1 MPRADFQPAQGLN
14 CDLCG
19 LACGRRP
26 YAQQIREHERFFCC
40 LGCMNVYLILSESG
54 GESQDFRETELFK
67 RSLELGLISK
77 PDAASPKA
85 PVAAR
90 SKDDSPSE
98 ELLLHVRGMWCTSCA
113 WLIEY
118 ALAKLPGVVGVEASF
133 ATDLIK
139 VKYHPQHIPPSR
151 ITERIHSLGYE
162 AREVRAGEESNDTEK
177 RGMLLRLGVAGF
189 LWMNVMYLSMTFY
202 ISFFEHIAD
211 SIRRYVPFF
220 VWALATPVVFY
231 SGYPILRLAW
241 RGLRNRTIRAEAL
254 LSLGILTA
262 YLFSIV
268 QAFRGDSHIYF
279 DTACVIVTLVLAGKM
294 IERNAKDRASR
305 WITQLHRWMP
315 NKVRLLANGR
325 ERFAAIDALEPGQL
339 FVTKAGEHIAA
350 DGVVAA
356 GESHADESLL
366 TGESTPVSKRP
377 GDHVAAGSINLDGV
391 LQIRSSR
398 TATDST
404 LARLVAMVEDALTRR
419 SPLEKTVDRVARVF
433 VPSVVCVAVLTFLS
447 LWLLGTANLATS
459 LMRAITVLVIACP
472 CALGLATPLA
482 ITAAMGSASR
492 RGILFRDSQ
501 VLETLRRV
509 DAVVLDKTGTLTEG
523 TLSLL
528 DLALCKRERPR
539 PVLVNAGGSEF
550 ENEILKRESESFAF
564 AGARI
569 EALSLLASLEQY
581 SEHPL
586 GRAFVAFAKSAGA
599 NFTDASAI
607 EIMKGFGITGIV
619 RGRRAF
625 IGSRRLLKEKEIS
638 VARDLE
644 EQVLAWEIEG
654 KTVAFFGWDG
664 ELQGATAF
672 GDRIRNGARELVA
685 HLKRRNISVYVVSGD
700 SKATVQW
707 VTSSVGADHSRS
719 EVLPAEKAEFV
730 KSLQA
735 GGSLVAMVGD
745 GINDAPALAQADLGI
760 AMGSGA
766 DIAMKAAA
774 VVLMKSSL
782 DKIPETFALASKTI
796 RIVRQNLFWAFFYN
810 AIGITLA
817 IAGIL
822 NPILAAG
829 AMLLSSVSVVVNSL
843 RLTKPAAD

>member
-1 MPRADFQPAQGLN
+1 MPRIDVQQAQGRN

-54 GESQDFRETELFK
+54 GEGKDFRETELFK
-67 RSLELGLISK
+67 RSLELGLISQ

-85 PVAAR
+85 PVAAGNQ
-90 SKDDSPSE
+90 DDTPCE

-118 ALAKLPGVVGVEASF
+118 ALAKLPGIANVEASF

-139 VKYHPQHIPPSR
+139 VKYRPQHIPPSR

-162 AREVRAGEESNDTEK
+162 AKEFRASEESNDTEK
-177 RGMLLRLGVAGF
+177 RDLLLRLGVAGF
-189 LWMNVMYLSMTFY
+189 LWMNVMYLSLTFY
-202 ISFFEHIAD
+202 ISFFEHISD

-262 YLFSIV
+262 YFFSIV

-294 IERNAKDRASR
+294 IERNAKDRATR

-315 NKVRLLANGR
+315 NKVRLIANGQ

-350 DGVVAA
+350 DGVIAA
-356 GESHADESLL
+356 GESHTDESLL
-366 TGESTPVSKRP
+366 TGESVPVSKQP
-377 GDHVAAGSINLDGV
+377 GDRVAAGSINLDGV
-391 LQIRSSR
+391 LQIRALR

-404 LARLVAMVEDALTRR
+404 LARMVAMVENALTRR

-447 LWLLGTANLATS
+447 LWLLGAASLATS

-501 VLETLRRV
+501 VLEALRRV
-509 DAVVLDKTGTLTEG
+509 DAVVLDKTGTMTEG
-523 TLSLL
+523 TFSLL
-528 DLALCKRERPR
+528 DLALCKHECLQ
-539 PVLVNAGGSEF
+539 PVLVNAGGAEF
-550 ENEILKRESESFAF
+550 ENRVRKREFEGFAF
-564 AGARI
+564 ADARL

-586 GRAFVAFAKSAGA
+586 GRALVAFAKSAGA
-599 NFTDASAI
+599 VITDASAI
-607 EIMKGFGITGIV
+607 EIIKGLGITGIV

-625 IGSRRLLKEKEIS
+625 IGSRRLLKEEGIA
-638 VARDLE
+638 VTRDLE
-644 EQVLAWEIEG
+644 DQVHGWEAEG
-654 KTVAFFGWDG
+654 KTVTFFGWDG
-664 ELQGATAF
+664 ELHGAAAF
-672 GDRIRNGARELVA
+672 GDRIRDGARELVA
-685 HLKRRNISVYVVSGD
+685 HLKRKNISVYVVSGD

-707 VTSSVGADHSRS
+707 VASSVGVPEGRR
-719 EVLPAEKAEFV
+719 
-730 KSLQA
+730 
-735 GGSLVAMVGD
+735 
-745 GINDAPALAQADLGI
+745 APECFL
-760 AMGSGA
+760 
-766 DIAMKAAA
+766 
-774 VVLMKSSL
+774 SSL
-782 DKIPETFALASKTI
+782 DPQVHVSSAPFRENVATGLHHTT
-796 RIVRQNLFWAFFYN
+796 AFLY
-810 AIGITLA
+810 
-817 IAGIL
+817 
-822 NPILAAG
+822 
-829 AMLLSSVSVVVNSL
+829 
-843 RLTKPAAD
+843 